1 MGESGLEL
9 WTGEYRNTLDE
20 KGRILFPAKLR
31 SEFPDS
37 TLVVTKGLDH
47 CLWLFSL
54 DGWQKLSSRLME
66 STGPFDT
73 KNRQVLRRVIAPAQ
87 EVEIDGAGRLSIPAS
102 LREHAALSKDCVM
115 LGIIK
120 YVELWDAAAY
130 RAYLEESEPLFREA
144 TEELGAIRL

>member
-1 MGESGLEL
+1 VGKSGFEL
-9 WTGEYRNTLDE
+9 RTGEYRNTLDE

-31 SEFPDS
+31 SEFSDS
-37 TLVVTKGLDH
+37 TLVVTQGPDP

-54 DGWQKLSSRLME
+54 DEWQKLSSRLME
-66 STGPFDT
+66 SAGPF
-73 KNRQVLRRVIAPAQ
+73 KAPNRLMLRRIVAPAQ

-102 LREHAALSKDCVM
+102 LRKYAALSKDCVM
-115 LGIIK
+115 LGIVR
-120 YVELWDAAAY
+120 YVELWNAAAY